1 MFSFGILPLLLKSG
15 LFYTNSSWQSNDII
29 GDYCGHVRSIG
40 ERFVIIGHL
49 CLSARGCCRA
59 LTMMVT
65 HKVHSLNHCWMTT
78 TTVTI
83 EKTFVYVECSP
94 SGADVNRW
102 IPASERF
109 SCRSTP
115 ATRSTSLAS
124 RSVLFNARHWLWITY
139 LRDIVTNVISFNSNR
154 RRDRIGD
161 SYRFQMPKCMCG
173 DRLRGC
179 FQSSV
184 FRRRCNRVREKMQ
197 KDERHP
203 LDLHRPV
210 CWSKRDWRFSSPFR
224 SLDAAWTWNTETTRD
239 TLYSASALRYLVAR
253 NAAILLHIH
262 CAILPGPPIP
272 GPLPLHVTIATYAS
286 SEGKKRSFSQ

>member
-15 LFYTNSSWQSNDII
+15 LFYTNSSWRQSNDII
-29 GDYCGHVRSIG
+29 EDCCGHVRSIG

-65 HKVHSLNHCWMTT
+65 HKVHSLNHCWMTMTT

-83 EKTFVYVECSP
+83 EKTFVYIECSP

-161 SYRFQMPKCMCG
+161 SYRFQKCMCG
-173 DRLRGC
+173 DRLR
-179 FQSSV
+179 V
-184 FRRRCNRVREKMQ
+184 FSHRSFDEGVIAFVRRCRRMRDIRSISTDLSAGRKATDAFLRRFGASMPRGREIRRRHAIRSI
-197 KDERHP
+197 P
-203 LDLHRPV
+203 RPRSV
-210 CWSKRDWRFSSPFR
+210 TWWHVMPRFYSTFTVPSYSGLLFR
-224 SLDAAWTWNTETTRD
+224 GHFHYTSR
-239 TLYSASALRYLVAR
+239 S
-253 NAAILLHIH
+253 
-262 CAILPGPPIP
+262 
-272 GPLPLHVTIATYAS
+272 YAS